1 MSSPVGT
8 RLETNNVAGEA
19 QVSPSLLQLALRRL
33 WRDRLSMAAIGMLL
47 FLTLLC
53 FGAPVI
59 NFLTGTNSRNIVAD
73 SFLPPLTP
81 GHILGTDDIGRDHL
95 ARLLEAGQ
103 VSLSIGFLAA
113 LMALAIGVT
122 VGLLSGF
129 IGGHLDDGVIWFITT
144 LNSIPLLF
152 IILLIAAF
160 LSPNATTLILALG
173 LFGWTG
179 TARLVRGEAIALRE
193 REFIISAR
201 ASGAGNLRLMFA
213 HVLPNQLSIILIN
226 LAIDIGIII
235 LVEATL
241 SFLGFGVQPPQPT
254 WGNMLTESRS
264 FMYYGP
270 HLVFWPGF
278 LIFVTVLCLYV
289 LGDGLRDAFD
299 PTTID

>member
-1 MSSPVGT
+1 MSSPVVN
-8 RLETNNVAGEA
+8 RLETESAPVEA
-19 QVSPSLLQLALRRL
+19 QASPSLFQLALRRL
-33 WRDRLSMAAIGMLL
+33 WRDRLSMAAIAVLL
-47 FLTLLC
+47 FLTLIC

-59 NFLTGTNSRNIVAD
+59 NLLTGTNSRSIASE
-73 SFLPPLTP
+73 SFLEPLTP

-113 LMALAIGVT
+113 LMSLAIGISI
-122 VGLLSGF
+122 GLLAGF
-129 IGGHLDDGVIWFITT
+129 TGGRLDDVVIWFITT
-144 LNSIPLLF
+144 
-152 IILLIAAF
+152 ILLIAAF

-173 LFGWTG
+173 IFGWTG
-179 TARLVRGEAIALRE
+179 TARLVRGETISLRE

-201 ASGAGNLRLMFA
+201 AIGSSRLRIMFS
-213 HVLPNQLSIILIN
+213 HILPNQMSVILIN

-264 FMYYGP
+264 FMYHGP

-278 LIFVTVLCLYV
+278 LIFITVLCLYV
-289 LGDGLRDAFD
+289 IGDGLRDAFD

>member
-1 MSSPVGT
+1 MSSPTVT
-8 RLETNNVAGEA
+8 SLETGNGPVEA

-33 WRDRLSMAAIGMLL
+33 WRDRLSMTAIAVLL
-47 FLTLLC
+47 ALTVIC

-59 NFLTGTNSRNIVAD
+59 NFLTGTNSRSIVSD
-73 SFLPPLTP
+73 SFLPPLTT

-103 VSLSIGFLAA
+103 ISLSIGFLAA
-113 LMALAIGVT
+113 MLSLVIGIT
-122 VGLLSGF
+122 IGLISGF
-129 IGGHLDDGVIWFITT
+129 IGGHVDDAVIWFITT

-152 IILLIAAF
+152 IILLISAF
-160 LSPNATTLILALG
+160 LRPNATMLILALG

-179 TARLVRGEAIALRE
+179 TGRLVRGESIALRE

-201 ASGAGNLRLMFA
+201 AIGASRLRIMFS
-213 HVLPNQLSIILIN
+213 HILPNQISIILIN

-264 FMYYGP
+264 FMYHGP

-278 LIFVTVLCLYV
+278 LIFITVLCLYV

-299 PTTID
+299 PTTVD

>member
-1 MSSPVGT
+1 MSSPNIAS
-8 RLETNNVAGEA
+8 LETNDARTEA

-33 WRDRLSMAAIGMLL
+33 WRDRLSMAGISVLL
-47 FLTLLC
+47 ALTIIC

-59 NFLTGTNSRNIVAD
+59 NFLTGTDSRSIASD
-73 SFLPPLTP
+73 SFLPPLSP

-113 LMALAIGVT
+113 MLSLAIGIT
-122 VGLLSGF
+122 IGLIAGF
-129 IGGHLDDGVIWFITT
+129 TGGHVDDVVIWFITT

-152 IILLIAAF
+152 IILLISAF
-160 LSPNATTLILALG
+160 LRPNATTLILALG

-179 TARLVRGEAIALRE
+179 TARLVRGESIALRE

-201 ASGAGNLRLMFA
+201 ASGAGNLRIMFS
-213 HVLPNQLSIILIN
+213 HILPNQMSIILIN

-278 LIFVTVLCLYV
+278 LIFITVLCLYV

>member
-1 MSSPVGT
+1 MSAPLSAGIN
-8 RLETNNVAGEA
+8 LESTPAEA

-33 WRDRLSMAAIGMLL
+33 WRDRLSMAAIIVL
-47 FLTLLC
+47 FSLTIIC

-59 NFLTGTNSRNIVAD
+59 NFLTGANSRSIASD

-113 LMALAIGVT
+113 MLSLVIGVT
-122 VGLLSGF
+122 IGLLAGF
-129 IGGHLDDGVIWFITT
+129 MGGRLDDAVIWFITT
-144 LNSIPLLF
+144 LNSIPLFF

-160 LSPNATTLILALG
+160 LRPNATTLILALG

-179 TARLVRGEAIALRE
+179 TARLVRGETIALRE
-193 REFIISAR
+193 REFIISANAIG
-201 ASGAGNLRLMFA
+201 ASRLRTMFG
-213 HVLPNQLSIILIN
+213 HILPNQMSIILIN

-235 LVEATL
+235 LVEASL

-264 FMYYGP
+264 FMYHGP

-278 LIFVTVLCLYV
+278 LIFITVLCLYV

>member
-1 MSSPVGT
+1 MTSQPVAT
-8 RLETNNVAGEA
+8 IDRNSIAGEA
-19 QVSPSLLQLALRRL
+19 QASPSLLQLALRRL
-33 WRDRLSMAAIGMLL
+33 RRDRLSMASLAVLIILA
-47 FLTLLC
+47 LLC

-59 NFLTGTNSRNIVAD
+59 TALTGTDSRSIVSD
-73 SFLPPLTP
+73 SFLPPLAP

-113 LMALAIGVT
+113 LLSLVIGVT
-122 VGLLSGF
+122 IGLLAGF
-129 IGGHLDDGVIWFITT
+129 TGGRLDDVVIWFITT
-144 LNSIPLLF
+144 LISIPLLF

-160 LSPNATTLILALG
+160 LKPNATTLILALG

-179 TARLVRGEAIALRE
+179 TARLVRGETFSLRE

-201 ASGAGNLRLMFA
+201 ATGAARTRIMFS
-213 HVLPNQLSIILIN
+213 HILPNLLSIILIN

-235 LVEATL
+235 LVEASL
-241 SFLGFGVQPPQPT
+241 SFLGFGVQPPQAT

-264 FMYYGP
+264 FMYHGP

-278 LIFVTVLCLYV
+278 LIFITVLCLYV